1 MDQSIVVTGEVV
13 RVLDTKLTGA
23 NDFKSRAV
31 HVKTEGQFPQ
41 TLEIQFN
48 QGNVTLL
55 DGIVLGQK
63 ANFTINL
70 KGREYEKE
78 GKPLVFN
85 SLVAWKIEK
94 LS

>member
-1 MDQSIVVTGEVV
+1 MDQSIVVTGAVV
-13 RVLDTKLTGA
+13 RVLETKVTGA
-23 NDFKSRAV
+23 NEFKSRAV
-31 HVKTEGQFPQ
+31 HVKTEGQFVQ

-55 DGIVLGQK
+55 DGLIAGQK
-63 ANFTINL
+63 VNITVNL